1 MKHSIIVAALAGV
14 LSLNGGALMAAPG
27 DGSSQIYGSQLMTQQ
42 EISDHRAKLRAAKTQ
57 AERNQIR
64 QENHER
70 MQQRARER
78 GVQMPDM
85 PPQNRGHMNQ
95 GQGMGNGMGQGM
107 GNGMGQGN
115 GQGMG
120 SGKNQ

>member
-1 MKHSIIVAALAGV
+1 MKHSLIVAALAGA
-14 LSLNGGALMAAPG
+14 LSLSGGALMAAPD

-42 EISDHRAKLRAAKTQ
+42 ERSEHRAKMRAAKTE

-95 GQGMGNGMGQGM
+95 GQGMGQGQGQGM
-107 GNGMGQGN
+107 
-115 GQGMG
+115 GMG
-120 SGKNQ
+120 SGKKQNQQ